1 MERFGFVG
9 LPNSGKTSLH
19 NALAGG
25 DAVAARHA
33 FSTKS
38 ANVGVARVPDARL
51 LRLTEMSDSR
61 RTVHASVQ
69 FTDIGGLVSGSNR
82 GEGLGNAFLGHIRD
96 TDAIVFVLR
105 AFDDPDIAGDDDP
118 LNSLRVLETELAL
131 ADLDSAAR
139 QLDKLARAA
148 KGDPSL
154 RPGRDLL
161 ARAIGVLEDGVPLYR
176 AGFDGDTRSGLRPFF
191 LITNK
196 PVLAVVNI
204 GEDQIEAADD
214 LAEPVRAELGEAEV
228 MALCVQL
235 EAEAAQLDETERPEL
250 LAVLGLGQRRAG
262 PVPGRG
268 LSPARTPDL
277 PDHGPQGEPGLDL
290 PRRSVGGGMR
300 RRRPLRHPARFHPGR
315 HRPLGPAAGG
325 RLLGRGPRSGP
336 GAVRGQGLPRGR
348 RRRAGVQVQ
357 RLRPT
362 SSALVQQ
369 LTRNSGRYGHIWPS
383 IAGISVGSSSSDRR
397 DTPGTRFWAMAW
409 LMVGDRVVASLEIAA
424 SRRERRKGLIGRDGI
439 EGALLLERTRSVH
452 TFGMRFPI
460 DVAHCDADMRVL
472 RVATMRPNRVG
483 RPVWRAASVIEAEA
497 GSMRRWGVAPGVELE
512 IRR

>member
-51 LRLTEMSDSR
+51 LQLTEMSDSR

-69 FTDIGGLVSGSNR
+69 FTDIGGLVAGSNR

-96 TDAIVFVLR
+96 TDAIVYVLR
-105 AFDDPDIAGDDDP
+105 AFADPDVAGDDDP

-131 ADLDSAAR
+131 ADLESATR

-154 RPGRDLL
+154 RAGRDLL
-161 ARAIGVLEDGVPLYR
+161 AQAIGTLEEGIPLYR
-176 AGFDGDTRSGLRPFF
+176 AGFHDDTRLELRPFF

-204 GEDQIEAADD
+204 SEDQIEAADD

-235 EAEAAQLDETERPEL
+235 EAEAAQLDESEHPEM
-250 LAVLGLGQRRAG
+250 LAALGLGSGALDRFLTVAYHLLGLRTFLTTGPKESRAWTFRAG
-262 PVPGRG
+262 APAVECAGAVHSDIQRG
-268 LSPARTPDL
+268 FIRADTIRWD
-277 PDHGPQGEPGLDL
+277 Q
-290 PRRSVGGGMR
+290 
-300 RRRPLRHPARFHPGR
+300 
-315 HRPLGPAAGG
+315 
-325 RLLGRGPRSGP
+325 LLGAGSWVAARE
-336 GAVRGQGLPRGR
+336 QGLVR
-348 RRRAGVQVQ
+348 
-357 RLRPT
+357 
-362 SSALVQQ
+362 S
-369 LTRNSGRYGHIWPS
+369 
-383 IAGISVGSSSSDRR
+383 
-397 DTPGTRFWAMAW
+397 
-409 LMVGDRVVASLEIAA
+409 
-424 SRRERRKGLIGRDGI
+424 
-439 EGALLLERTRSVH
+439 EGK
-452 TFGMRFPI
+452 
-460 DVAHCDADMRVL
+460 DY
-472 RVATMRPNRVG
+472 RVADGDVMEFRFNV
-483 RPVWRAASVIEAEA
+483 
-497 GSMRRWGVAPGVELE
+497 
-512 IRR
+512 

>member
-51 LRLTEMSDSR
+51 SQLAEMSDSR

-69 FTDIGGLVSGSNR
+69 FADIGGLVSGSNR

-96 TDAIVFVLR
+96 TDAIVYVLR
-105 AFDDPDIAGDDDP
+105 AFVDPDIAGDDDP

-161 ARAIGVLEDGVPLYR
+161 AQAVDVLENGVPLYR
-176 AGFDGDTRSGLRPFF
+176 AGLDDDTTSALRPYF

-204 GEDQIEAADD
+204 GEDQIEAAEE
-214 LAEPVRAELGEAEV
+214 LAEPVRAELDGAEV
-228 MALCVQL
+228 MAVCVQL
-235 EAEAAQLDETERPEL
+235 EAEAAQLDDAERPEML
-250 LAVLGLGQRRAG
+250 SALGLGSGALDRFLTLAYHLLGLRTFLTTGPKESRAWTFRAG
-262 PVPGRG
+262 ASAVEC
-268 LSPARTPDL
+268 A
-277 PDHGPQGEPGLDL
+277 
-290 PRRSVGGGMR
+290 
-300 RRRPLRHPARFHPGR
+300 
-315 HRPLGPAAGG
+315 
-325 RLLGRGPRSGP
+325 
-336 GAVRGQGLPRGR
+336 GAVHSDIQRGFI
-348 RRRAGVQVQ
+348 RA
-357 RLRPT
+357 
-362 SSALVQQ
+362 
-369 LTRNSGRYGHIWPS
+369 
-383 IAGISVGSSSSDRR
+383 
-397 DTPGTRFWAMAW
+397 DT
-409 LMVGDRVVASLEIAA
+409 VACQP
-424 SRRERRKGLIGRDGI
+424 
-439 EGALLLERTRSVH
+439 LL
-452 TFGMRFPI
+452 
-460 DVAHCDADMRVL
+460 
-472 RVATMRPNRVG
+472 
-483 RPVWRAASVIEAEA
+483 EA
-497 GSMRRWGVAPGVELE
+497 GSWVAAREQGLVRSEGKE
-512 IRR
+512 YRVCDGDVMEFRFNV